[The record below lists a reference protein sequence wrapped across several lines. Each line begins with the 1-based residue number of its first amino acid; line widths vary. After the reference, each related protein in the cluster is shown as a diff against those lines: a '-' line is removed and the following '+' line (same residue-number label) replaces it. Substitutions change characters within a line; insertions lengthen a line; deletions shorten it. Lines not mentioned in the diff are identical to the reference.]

1 VCGSYMLDWLAKSF
15 WGKEKKWSELG
26 LFMKIFTIF
35 ITFDILV
42 IFPLTVLTVL
52 L

>member
-1 VCGSYMLDWLAKSF
+1 MLDWLAKSF

>member
-1 VCGSYMLDWLAKSF
+1 MVSKEFL
-15 WGKEKKWSELG
+15 GKEKKWSELG